1 MRAQREIIL
10 CTLQLC
16 EIDFKTKLNF
26 HEWLVWFF
34 VVFVAVDAVVT
45 VVKVVDVV
53 VVTVVV
59 VTAVVVVVDVDVCV
73 PFRQPGPKKMS
84 ELDNETRRRTQFC
97 RPQDFLSK
105 YLTLEDARAWQRSQ
119 LS

>member
-1 MRAQREIIL
+1 MGYFTYYGENCELKGKKYGA
-10 CTLQLC
+10 TFQLC

-53 VVTVVV
+53 GKFEIFFV
-59 VTAVVVVVDVDVCV
+59 AE
-73 PFRQPGPKKMS
+73 S
-84 ELDNETRRRTQFC
+84 C
-97 RPQDFLSK
+97 RLQLLNTSGDFAK
-105 YLTLEDARAWQRSQ
+105 NWVNAWVQ
-119 LS
+119 